1 MPEFSSPRVVRGVR
15 REREGKEKK
24 ERRQGVPLS
33 ASVAER
39 DFALAARRESD
50 ACQRVRAKEGRR
62 AGNSNG
68 ERAIY

>member
-1 MPEFSSPRVVRGVR
+1 MRGVR
-15 REREGKEKK
+15 KGEGGKGKK
-24 ERRQGVPLS
+24 ERRQGVPLSIPS